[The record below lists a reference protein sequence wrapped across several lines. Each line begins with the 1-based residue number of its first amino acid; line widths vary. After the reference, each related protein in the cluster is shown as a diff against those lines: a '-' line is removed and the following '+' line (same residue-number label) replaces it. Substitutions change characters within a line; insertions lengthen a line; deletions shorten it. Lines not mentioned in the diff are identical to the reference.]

1 MPVSFEREATRQ
13 ILGSTEALAQLL
25 AMAGHDLRQP
35 LQVARL
41 SIERAVEQGLTDQAA
56 DRLRLAVAALDR
68 LNFELEDIARVSQLG
83 RASGQIAPVSLD
95 SIFEGI
101 EEDWRNYAEACSI
114 TLTVRLSGLLVLSD
128 GRRLKSI
135 LRNLVGNAI
144 RYSPRGGAVFVSA
157 LVEADAVRLIVEDEG
172 SGIPA
177 KQLDR
182 IFDAFERGSQ
192 AEQTEGLGLGLTIAR
207 ELAMSLGHRMSVHSI
222 DGQGSTF
229 SLFAPRYVAPVNIDH
244 DRSQDRQRNGQALHV
259 IATALR

>member
-1 MPVSFEREATRQ
+1 M
-13 ILGSTEALAQLL
+13 
-25 AMAGHDLRQP
+25 
-35 LQVARL
+35 
-41 SIERAVEQGLTDQAA
+41 
-56 DRLRLAVAALDR
+56 RLAVAALDR
-68 LNFELEDIARVSQLG
+68 LNFELEDIAHVSQLG

-95 SIFEGI
+95 NIFEGI

-114 TLTVRLSGLLVLSD
+114 TLAVRLSGLLVLSD

-177 KQLDR
+177 RQLDR

-229 SLFAPRYVAPVNIDH
+229 SLSAPRYVAPVNIDH
-244 DRSQDRQRNGQALHV
+244 DRLQDRPRNGQALHV
-259 IATALR
+259 IAPALR